1 MYFIR
6 NFLFYT
12 ISLFVFFANAN
23 QSDES
28 VYIYVSNKASINGDG
43 SFSLPYNS
51 LLKAIAKARTIKNKP
66 VTIVLAGG
74 VYTLTDT
81 VKLTKIDSRDSNYP
95 LMITSFKNE
104 EVEISGEKELSA
116 WSEVTTPAVLERI
129 PSSSRKNI
137 YATNLFN
144 HGVTNFGSAKFGGV
158 ELYHNDKKMH
168 LARYPNNGL
177 LKINKLIKPGS
188 KIVRSHTGTV
198 EGQFYY
204 EDTTIDNWTGEDD
217 VYLNGYWFWD
227 WKQEIQSVKSIDTN
241 RKIISLK
248 KPYHVYGYRS
258 KQEYFAFNILTELDA
273 KNEWYLDRDNGD
285 LYFYPSTEIA
295 NIKPKLAVVDNIISL
310 NNVSNITI
318 QNITFSYA
326 KNNGV
331 FIEGGEHNLLKNVVV
346 KHIGN
351 TAISILNS
359 SNTKVVSSHIYS
371 VGGSAI
377 NVHGGNRDEL
387 ISGDICIINSK
398 VHDYANTIKT
408 YQPGISIRGV
418 GNCAI
423 NNEIFNAPHFAIYFE
438 GNNHNI
444 KYNEIYNVVKESNDA
459 GAIYAGRDWTSRG
472 TIIANNYLHN
482 IQGYKNGGAKGIYLD
497 DEFSGVTIINNIF
510 DNVYDA
516 VFIGGG
522 KDNTV
527 SNNLFINTFRS
538 IYIDARG
545 IGWAEDQ
552 FSQLLTKFKRVPH
565 NSDVWKKSY
574 PRLSNVLKVDPRLP
588 VGNVVNNNVF
598 FDDGWNAIREEAAPY
613 VQLGSNHLLMGEK
626 PAHDYSLSEK
636 LHNFKAIQFEKIGIQ
651 DSIDF

>member
-12 ISLFVFFANAN
+12 ISLFVFFANAT
-23 QSDES
+23 QAEES
-28 VYIYVSNKASINGDG
+28 VYIYVSNEASINGEG
-43 SFSLPYNS
+43 PFALHYNS
-51 LLKAIAKARTIKNKP
+51 LLKAIAKARTIKDKP
-66 VTIVLAGG
+66 VTIVLRGG
-74 VYTLTDT
+74 VYALKHK
-81 VKLTKIDSRDSNYP
+81 VNLAKEDSRDSNFP
-95 LMITSFKNE
+95 LIITSFKNE
-104 EVEISGEKELSA
+104 EVVISGAIELSL
-116 WSEVTTPAVLERI
+116 WNEVTEPDALERI
-129 PSSSRKNI
+129 PSSSQKNI
-137 YATNLFN
+137 YVTNLFN
-144 HGVTNFGSAKFGGV
+144 YRVTNFGSAKFGGV
-158 ELYHNDKKMH
+158 ELYHNDKKMQ

-177 LKINKLIKPGS
+177 LKINKLVKPGS
-188 KIVRSHTGTV
+188 KIVRSHTGSV

-204 EDTTIDNWTGEDD
+204 DDTTIDSWTDEDD

-227 WKQEIQSVKSIDTN
+227 WKQEIQSVKSIDTKS
-241 RKIISLK
+241 KIISLK
-248 KPYHVYGYRS
+248 KPYHIYGYKK

-285 LYFYPSTEIA
+285 LYFYPSTEIT
-295 NIKPKLAVVDNIISL
+295 NKKPKLAIVDNIISL

-318 QNITFSYA
+318 QNIIFSYA
-326 KNNGV
+326 INNGV
-331 FIEGGEHNLLKNVVV
+331 SISGGNNNLLKNVVV

-351 TAISILNS
+351 KGVSILNS
-359 SNTKVVSSHIYS
+359 PNTKVVSSHIYS
-371 VGGSAI
+371 VGGTAVS
-377 NVHGGNRDEL
+377 VYGGNRDEL
-387 ISGDICIINSK
+387 INGDICIINSK
-398 VHDYANTIKT
+398 IHDYANTIKT

-418 GNCAI
+418 GNCVI
-423 NNEIFNAPHFAIYFE
+423 NNEIYNAPHMAIYFE
-438 GNNHNI
+438 GNNHTI

-527 SNNLFINTFRS
+527 RNNLFINTFRS

-545 IGWAEDQ
+545 IGWAKKALSE
-552 FSQLLTKFKRVPH
+552 LLNKLNQVPYK
-565 NSDVWKKSY
+565 SDVWKKSY
-574 PRLSNVLKVDPRLP
+574 PRLFNVLKVDPRLP

-598 FDDGWNAIREEAAPY
+598 FDDGWNAIRKEAAPY
-613 VQLGSNHLLMGEK
+613 VQLESNHLLMGGK
-626 PAHDYSLSEK
+626 PAHDYSLNEN

-651 DSIDF
+651 NSIDF